1 MKLEEGSTGVK
12 RFEMEIGYK
21 CGVEEGLSELN
32 KTKDIQKNIHFKLL
46 KIIFKNIKI
55 LTQTHY
61 MGG

>member
-1 MKLEEGSTGVK
+1 
-12 RFEMEIGYK
+12 MEIGYK

-32 KTKDIQKNIHFKLL
+32 KTKDIQKNIHFKLS

-55 LTQTHY
+55 LTQAHY